1 MAYEEAIRSVTLLA
15 DASVGVYTG
24 PPGLPGSPSPH
35 GGALYT
41 LARITGANQVG
52 LTKSAG
58 DVVVGVIQNK
68 PQTVGEATTVAIRGI
83 SKVVAG
89 DVVTA
94 GAEVTSDNAGRVIPV
109 AQLSATTNLSGSIT
123 KSGSNVSYTS
133 TSHGLSVGSEVLI
146 AGTTSAA
153 NSGSFIVT
161 ATADAN
167 TFTVVNSA
175 GVAESAAGTVRKV
188 TRSGKVVGIAL
199 DASGAANEVIPVLL
213 KL

>member
-35 GGALYT
+35 GGALYK
-41 LARITGANQVG
+41 LAKITGANQVG

-58 DVVVGVIQNK
+58 DTVVGVIQNK

-83 SKVVAG
+83 SKVVSGAA
-89 DVVTA
+89 VTA
-94 GAEVTSDNAGRVIPV
+94 GAEVTSDNVGRVIPV
-109 AQLSATTNLSGSIT
+109 AQMTATTALSSNIT
-123 KSGSNVSYTS
+123 KAGDDVTYTS
-133 TSHGLSVGSEVLI
+133 TSHGLTVGSEVLV

-153 NSGSFIVT
+153 NSGSFIVK
-161 ATADAN
+161 AADTN

-175 GVAESAAGTVRKV
+175 GVAEAAAGTVRKV
-188 TRSGKVVGIAL
+188 TRSGKVVGVAL
-199 DASGAANEVIPVLL
+199 MASGAANEVIPVLL